1 MYAYICINMQ
11 QLMNYMSINHIS
23 LSIYIYICILALNI
37 KSILNM
43 AHGI

>member
-23 LSIYIYICILALNI
+23 LSLYIYIYASWL
-37 KSILNM
+37 
-43 AHGI
+43 